1 MAVAAAGVGA
11 WAAANAGAI
20 AAAAAVASVAATAY
34 SAYSQK
40 QNADAQA
47 EAQKKS
53 NDSKIAAAVQS
64 YGDLDSQEL
73 DIQRNAKE
81 SGLQQDIQAMQ
92 ARGRVNLFAAASG
105 TMGGSVDSMLFDID
119 QQKEQNLNS
128 IIRQKESGLY
138 SIKQQANQIQT
149 GAVQGQ
155 DTRVIDSPS
164 WLDIGVSTGTAAV
177 NAASSY
183 SAANKSTYS
192 KQASVRGGV

>member
-64 YGDLDSQEL
+64 YGDLDVQEA

-155 DTRVIDSPS
+155 DTRVISSPS
-164 WLDIGVSTGTAAV
+164 WLDVGVATGTAAI

-183 SAANKSTYS
+183 SDKSKSTYS
-192 KQASVRGGV
+192 KQASVKGGV